1 MARDT
6 SVLPDGQARYDKM
19 KEKLGEAG
27 ADAWFDKTVGVLG
40 LAPGTPV
47 APIQPVTVSPVPTP
61 TAMLAATGGGE
72 MKPKPTALDLIP
84 EEQKALEAATKRY
97 TDAGIPTREKVKQ
110 DIQLKLAAEGLSPF
124 GAGAAAFNKRLVE
137 EMNKSDFAEKRAQ
150 EDVAPARRPLVTGFD
165 RGAPIV
171 GESTLSKSPQQVAG
185 MGAIEAL
192 GAAIRPQ
199 VLETPEETAA
209 RLTAE
214 RQQKEIDK
222 LDATARKSFFSNLQE
237 DFLAEA
243 NTQFP
248 LYDEDQRKAEARK
261 NYLSFLQS
269 NLPDEYTAELR
280 RPEETA
286 AFGIP
291 GSQSSGVSAGKAD
304 VADATGIAVS
314 FLSSDKYDPEVYKK
328 MKQAAGITPDTE
340 AVVESLPMTT
350 LRDLGGILRFAVNPA
365 MDVVMYDVEPGT
377 DTKINPDEWGFV
389 PRERTGGK
397 EARAFGKSYI
407 APKDSGISGK
417 VKEIAVEI
425 ASGRTLGDDL
435 AAQQAVR
442 PEDEMA
448 YRGIG
453 MLAELALPIN
463 PFDVVGA
470 VGSAG
475 KAAGVTSITKAAGGV
490 KALETAATEF
500 VPAATNWWQVEK
512 NLIAP
517 LQKAGAE
524 GKILGD
530 EMNKSSKLK
539 KWLVDSNS
547 MAAQQATAVSDDLI
561 SLRQVQEGLT
571 PSSPRVAA
579 IVNAPNVVDKQKLAE
594 KLLNN
599 LATAPENTVT
609 KTAAQMA
616 QKIPASELG
625 KEAARIQLANAAKQG
640 LSQTTLGQWSF
651 ATPRIVTTTKWAEK
665 NLPEVYDTAKNT
677 YGSLINVTTDAAG
690 VRTVIAKQDLGS
702 PMWQSF
708 INDYAKVS
716 RPITGGLE
724 NAEISRIFNGV
735 KAGDKLNA
743 EQWATLQRI
752 VDDGAVL
759 IVSKTIGGPGE
770 GAAIALT
777 QTGRAYQSALVPKEM
792 QTALGTGKQLLSN
805 VAPKWFME
813 PDIAPLAVQ
822 QLKNDYLGYLKNVD
836 SQYAATV
843 SGLAKQKLSPEQIWG
858 QLVARSIS
866 SDPKYAQYGAFAAD
880 TTKLNTLENGRDAAK
895 SVLGLYF
902 GEASSLKG
910 LAETPRGRQIINEVD
925 LLLQDP
931 NVSLLNPD
939 TFMSEVESLAGR
951 IEQKVPE
958 LGRNKATNLTD
969 VVLAYVNEQSKNR
982 ALAGFYK
989 QRASELAST
998 TFTTKLEQVGLSSAE
1013 QAKIKSYDDAVARL
1027 QSDMKAESDRVN
1039 SVLDQIKLQP
1049 VSQQQSIKNELL
1061 KKYKQFRI
1069 DNEKAIEGIQI
1080 ERDKFA
1086 ASMQDPVAKL
1096 VTTQKPYVD
1105 ALTDGLQ
1112 KSLSNQ
1118 DFSNVLRDTLKKA
1131 EYSDEQI
1138 QVIQQKLGGKF
1149 VSDINNFHMD
1159 VLRSTGGLPISP
1171 SEAMTRLNLNI
1182 KKVGDRIQM
1191 MPVNLQNDVKQLQS
1205 IMSKADQRDIGKFA
1219 LTVTEI
1225 ERQQPGLTAK
1235 LMQDVFGPTV
1245 EYTYKSMIE
1254 GMLAGRTLPNY
1265 TYLSEN
1271 VVTAPLIAAVTNP
1284 TYIDNV
1290 VSSAMSIAPKSLAGA
1305 TGVGDFGKYHGY
1317 AYNIFENARNAPDA
1331 IAFTTAAGKKIT
1343 NNELL
1348 DMWRRAN
1355 IGSSNA
1361 AVTIGPDVTREL
1373 KALAERE
1380 TKGAPAT
1387 VKKIARDI
1395 IPSPTMSIPSTSA
1408 ANADMAFRMSLF
1420 KEALRRGATEEQA
1433 TRIAR
1438 DTLLDFGTLN
1448 KIVPDELK
1456 GLKRGVLFLSFQAAM
1471 SAAILKAMAR
1481 GETAE
1486 NVLRMARY
1494 HKDLAQWYSN
1504 EYADQPQLESMWL
1517 GSIKDVGGKPTQMT
1531 YLRDPIMGQL
1541 FTAVGLADQAANFI
1555 NAPTDS
1561 AMNVVESIGF
1571 NPSLQLLIDLKDAR
1585 ANQSIP
1591 PRQIAFLQATG
1602 LWDEAV
1608 GQLNIKERKPEEMRI
1623 GEPTFDGRQY
1633 TMNSEA
1639 DAKKYVAFMYS
1650 LTALGWNRMLN
1661 DWTNAAVAAGIA
1673 PEGAYM
1679 ARYTPGNNEFE
1690 GVQSEG
1696 KLLNGAL
1703 YFLARGRAYRVPTA
1717 IEEQDRQIQAEL
1729 KRLKDIQ

>member
-47 APIQPVTVSPVPTP
+47 APTQPVTVSPVPTP

-110 DIQLKLAAEGLSPF
+110 DIQLKLTAEGLSPF

-261 NYLSFLQS
+261 NYLDFLQI

-291 GSQSSGVSAGKAD
+291 GSQSFGATAGRAKVSNAAD
-304 VADATGIAVS
+304 MSVA
-314 FLSSDKYDPEVYKK
+314 FLTSDRYDPQVYKDLK
-328 MKQAAGITPDTE
+328 KGLGITPDTE

-365 MDVVMYDVEPGT
+365 MDVMMYDVEPGT
-377 DTKINPDEWGFV
+377 DTMINPDEWGFV

-397 EARAFGKSYI
+397 EARAFGKSWI

-453 MLAELALPIN
+453 MLAELALPVS
-463 PFDVVGA
+463 PLELAKA
-470 VGSAG
+470 VPGG
-475 KAAGVTSITKAAGGV
+475 RAAAAAI
-490 KALETAATEF
+490 KET

-524 GKILGD
+524 GRILGD

-625 KEAARIQLANAAKQG
+625 GEAARLQLANAAKQG

-651 ATPRIVTTTKWAEK
+651 ATPRIVTTTKWAEQ
-665 NLPEVYDTAKNT
+665 NLPEVYKTAKNT
-677 YGSLINVTTDAAG
+677 YAGFINVTTDTAG
-690 VRTVIAKQDLGS
+690 NRIITAKNDLGS
-702 PMWQSF
+702 PAMQGF
-708 INDYAKVS
+708 IKSYADIS
-716 RPITGGLE
+716 RPITGGVEDAKIASLFG
-724 NAEISRIFNGV
+724 NV

-759 IVSKTIGGPGE
+759 VTSKAIGGLGE
-770 GAAIALT
+770 GAPIAVT

-910 LAETPRGRQIINEVD
+910 LAETPRGRQIIQEVD

-939 TFMSEVESLAGR
+939 TFMSEVASLAGR

-1086 ASMQDPVAKL
+1086 SSMQDPVAKL

-1138 QVIQQKLGGKF
+1138 QVIQQKLGDKF
-1149 VSDINNFHMD
+1149 ISDINNFHMD
-1159 VLRSTGGLPISP
+1159 VLRNTGGLPISP

-1225 ERQQPGLTAK
+1225 ERQQPGFTAR
-1235 LMQDVFGPTV
+1235 LMQDVFGPAA

-1284 TYIDNV
+1284 SYIDNV

-1343 NNELL
+1343 NSELL

-1361 AVTIGPDVTREL
+1361 AMTIGPDVTREL
-1373 KALAERE
+1373 KALAQRE

-1395 IPSPTMSIPSTSA
+1395 IPSSTMSIPSTSA

-1471 SAAILKAMAR
+1471 SSAILKAMAR
-1481 GETAE
+1481 GDTAE
-1486 NVLRMARY
+1486 NVLKMARY

-1517 GSIKDVGGKPTQMT
+1517 GSIGDVGGKPTQMT
-1531 YLRDPIMGQL
+1531 YLRDPVMGQL
-1541 FTAVGLADQAANFI
+1541 FWAAGLADSAANFF
-1555 NAPTDS
+1555 NAPSD
-1561 AMNVVESIGF
+1561 ALMNVVESTGF
-1571 NPSLQLLIDLKDAR
+1571 NPSLQLLTDLKDVR

-1591 PRQIAFLQATG
+1591 PRQIALLKATG

-1639 DAKKYVAFMYS
+1639 DAKKYVTFMYG
-1650 LTALGWNRMLN
+1650 LTVLGWNRMLN
-1661 DWTNAAVAAGIA
+1661 DWTNAAIAAGIA

-1703 YFLARGRAYRVPTA
+1703 YFLARGRAYRVPTT